1 MIPKKR
7 EPVFGKDHAQ
17 TKITRTLNV
26 IAFVI
31 FASALFIRSTDPVIP
46 LIADGLHVEPATAAL
61 LATAF
66 TLPYAVVQPL
76 LGALADMFSK
86 ARLMLLCMFLVT
98 AATLICGFAPS
109 YKFLFAARVL
119 AGLAAGGVVPISF
132 ALVGDM
138 IPVAERQVA
147 MGRLLF
153 AIMTGNLLGAT
164 CAGVVG
170 DLVGWRGVF
179 FITGSLGALASVVA
193 IPFFRGFS
201 DTPDRFDLSNM
212 LQNYHVIFRN
222 PLAKICFGTVFLE
235 ALFMYGCFP
244 YIATM
249 LRQAGETRASIAGI
263 VIAGFGIGGALYGM
277 LVSRLLPLLGEQKM
291 MRIGGGALGFCLL
304 VIAACLAWPLEFMN
318 FALLGFGFYCLH
330 AVVQIYASELAP
342 SARGS
347 AMALHSFFFFLGQ
360 AIGPI
365 VYGAGLSTIGLN
377 PVLWLGAAVLTAV
390 GFTCAYW
397 LRRH

>member
-1 MIPKKR
+1 M
-7 EPVFGKDHAQ
+7 
-17 TKITRTLNV
+17 TRTLNI
-26 IAFVI
+26 IAFVV

-61 LATAF
+61 LSTAF
-66 TLPYAVVQPL
+66 TLPYALVQPL
-76 LGALADMFSK
+76 LGALADTFNK

-98 AATLICGFAPS
+98 AATLVCGFAPN
-109 YKFLFAARVL
+109 YQFLFGGRVV

-170 DLVGWRGVF
+170 DLAGWRGVF
-179 FITGSLGALASVVA
+179 FVTGALGAIGSVIA
-193 IPFFRGFS
+193 IPGFRGLV
-201 DTPDRFDLSNM
+201 TETTGHFDLSNM
-212 LQNYHVIFRN
+212 IPNYRAIFRN
-222 PLAKICFGTVFLE
+222 PLAKICFSAVFLE
-235 ALFMYGCFP
+235 AVFMYGCFP

-249 LRQAGETRASIAGI
+249 LRQAGEQRASIAGI
-263 VIAGFGIGGALYGM
+263 VIAGFGIGGALYG
-277 LVSRLLPLLGEQKM
+277 LTVSRVLPLIGETRM
-291 MRIGGGALGFCLL
+291 MRLGGSTMGLCLL
-304 VIAACLAWPLEFMN
+304 VIAARLAWPYEFFN
-318 FALLGFGFYCLH
+318 FALLGFGFYMLH

-342 SARGS
+342 TARGS

-360 AIGPI
+360 AVGPI
-365 VYGAGLSTIGLN
+365 VYGAGLSTIGLS
-377 PVLWLGAAVLTAV
+377 PVLVFGAFALLGT
-390 GFTCAYW
+390 GFTCAQW
-397 LRRH
+397 LRRPPSTV